1 MSDEITKS
9 ASGNVN
15 EAEGKFTKTQLVKS
29 KRFENHR
36 DILSALLDGDEEY
49 TITQAEAV
57 INKYL
62 KGRVL

>member
-15 EAEGKFTKTQLVKS
+15 EAEGKFTKAQLVKS

-36 DILSALLDGDEEY
+36 DILKSCVYCGGKF
-49 TITQAEAV
+49 IF
-57 INKYL
+57 N
-62 KGRVL
+62 GRLWQPPL

>member
-15 EAEGKFTKTQLVKS
+15 EAEGKFTKAQLVKS